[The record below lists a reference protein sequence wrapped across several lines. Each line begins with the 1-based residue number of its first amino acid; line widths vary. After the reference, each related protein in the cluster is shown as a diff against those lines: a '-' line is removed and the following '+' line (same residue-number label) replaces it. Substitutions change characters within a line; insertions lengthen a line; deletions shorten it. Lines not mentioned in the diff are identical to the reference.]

1 MEKVIFLKE
10 LKEFLKALEKGQIKF
25 GGIGIEKRNIKEI
38 EVGQI
43 SQELLEEYRK
53 YDDES
58 NDLQDEK
65 EMWMKKS
72 KREFH
77 KLFRNRE
84 YEMNSKKKGLWVK
97 VYKELNVNKDDHTY
111 TINISDGTV
120 SKEQEEGESIKFD
133 GIPFNKRH

>member
-1 MEKVIFLKE
+1 MKE